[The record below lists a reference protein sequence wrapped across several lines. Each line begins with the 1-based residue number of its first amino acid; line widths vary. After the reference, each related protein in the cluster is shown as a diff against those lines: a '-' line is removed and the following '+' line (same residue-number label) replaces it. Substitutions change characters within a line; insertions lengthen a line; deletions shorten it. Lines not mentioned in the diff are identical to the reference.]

1 MAFFRHNS
9 PTAAG
14 MLQNTSEKELIMAQT
29 TYTADQVKKM
39 LAESMNEFSKGM
51 IALIKDC
58 AKSPNYQKMTS
69 AEALNLIADKLEKL
83 RQQNA

>member
-1 MAFFRHNS
+1 M
-9 PTAAG
+9 
-14 MLQNTSEKELIMAQT
+14 

-39 LAESMNEFSKGM
+39 LAESMDKFSDGM
-51 IALIKDC
+51 IAIIKDC

-69 AEALNLIADKLEKL
+69 ADALKAVADKLEKL